1 MVKDLM
7 RYDTMVDGAL
17 RGVMIE
23 ALGRAAT
30 AGLPGDHHFYIEFD
44 TRHAG
49 VRLPAALFAQHP
61 ETMTLVLQHQFCDLT
76 VPRAQVT
83 VCRPFSGIRPARPFP
98 LAPSSGSPHPS
109 TPLPPPSI
117 LAFSGIRHALTVPF
131 DAVVGFA
138 DPSVD
143 FRLQFKT
150 GAAAVP
156 QAAGGDPAAAPGG
169 ETPTPEDETPAAGA
183 DHGSA
188 EVVTLDAF
196 RKK

>member
-7 RYDTMVDGAL
+7 RYDTMVEGEL

-30 AGLPGDHHFYIEFD
+30 KGLPGDHHFYIEFD

-61 ETMTLVLQHQFCDLT
+61 ETMTIVLQNQFWDLEVSGEKFT
-76 VPRAQVT
+76 V
-83 VCRPFSGIRPARPFP
+83 G
-98 LAPSSGSPHPS
+98 
-109 TPLPPPSI
+109 

-138 DPSVD
+138 DPSVES
-143 FRLQFKT
+143 RLQFKT

-169 ETPTPEDETPAAGA
+169 ETPTPYDETPASGA

-188 EVVTLDAF
+188 EVVTLYAF

>member
-1 MVKDLM
+1 MVTDLM
-7 RYDTMVDGAL
+7 RYDTMVDDAL

-30 AGLPGDHHFYIEFD
+30 MGLPGDHHFYIEFD

-49 VRLPAALFAQHP
+49 VRLPAELFAQHP
-61 ETMTLVLQHQFCDLT
+61 ETMTIVLQNQFWDLEVSREQFT
-76 VPRAQVT
+76 V
-83 VCRPFSGIRPARPFP
+83 G
-98 LAPSSGSPHPS
+98 
-109 TPLPPPSI
+109 

-131 DAVVGFA
+131 DSVVGFA

-143 FRLQFKT
+143 FRLQFQT
-150 GAAAVP
+150 GAAEAGD
-156 QAAGGDPAAAPGG
+156 AAGDDRLPTPRGVTPNPRD
-169 ETPTPEDETPAAGA
+169 ETPTAGV
-183 DHGSA
+183 DSGIDDGIDDGSA